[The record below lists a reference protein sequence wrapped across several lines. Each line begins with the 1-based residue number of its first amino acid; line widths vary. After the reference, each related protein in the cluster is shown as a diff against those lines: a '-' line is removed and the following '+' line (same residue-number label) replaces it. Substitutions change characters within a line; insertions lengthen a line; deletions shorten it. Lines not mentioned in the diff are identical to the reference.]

1 MTMLKKILLVAAAL
15 LVFQSAANAAVYRWV
30 DEKGNVNFSNQPQ
43 PQAAPAVPTSAP
55 AAAPAPPPAETV
67 RTRSFPVPLH
77 GNLVLSV
84 PESWDHEIEQ
94 PPGELP
100 PTIELTP
107 RQGDAFKVLITPFW
121 SRRGEAEINNP
132 QGAKS
137 LVGERLSQMLP
148 TAVEKEVKIEE
159 FQGTQGSGYYFLVT
173 DRDPGPTF
181 PYAVVASVG
190 VGDFL
195 LHVTILSRSRDSEA
209 IRQAIRALQG
219 AVQIKG

>member
-1 MTMLKKILLVAAAL
+1 MLRKILLVAAAL
-15 LVFQSAANAAVYRWV
+15 LVFQSAANAALYRWV

-43 PQAAPAVPTSAP
+43 AAPAAPAVPMSAP
-55 AAAPAPPPAETV
+55 AAAPAPPAADTV
-67 RTRSFPVPLH
+67 RPRSFPVPQH
-77 GNLVLSV
+77 GNLVLGV
-84 PESWDHEIEQ
+84 PESWDHEITQ

-107 RQGDAFKVLITPFW
+107 RQGDEFRFMITPFW
-121 SRRGEAEINNP
+121 SMNGKEEINNP
-132 QGAKS
+132 QGAKR
-137 LVGERLSQMLP
+137 LVSERLTSMLP
-148 TAVEKEVKIEE
+148 TAVEKDVKIEE
-159 FQGTQGSGYYFLVT
+159 FQGKQGVGYYFLVT

-181 PYAVVASVG
+181 PYAVAASVG